1 MAFTAIYDAC
11 VLYPAPLRDLLIRL
25 GRTGLF
31 RAHWTDRIHDEWM
44 RSVMA
49 NRPELDVQHL
59 HRTRHLMNQAI
70 PDVLVT
76 GYEVI
81 EPCLALPD
89 VDDRHVLAAAICCR
103 ADVIVTY
110 NLKDFP
116 ADALKPFGVEAQHP
130 DEFVHHLFHLHQ
142 AAVCATVKAQRESL
156 KNPPVSARELL
167 DTFLVQRLPGTVA
180 ALETMI
186 DLL

>member
-25 GRTGLF
+25 GRTSLF

-44 RSVMA
+44 RSVIA
-49 NRPELDVQHL
+49 DRPDLDLQLL
-59 HRTRHLMNQAI
+59 HRTRDLMNEAI
-70 PDVLVT
+70 PDVPVT

-89 VDDRHVLAAAICCR
+89 ADDRLVLAAAICCR

-116 ADALKPFGVEAQHP
+116 AAVLKPFGVEAQHP

-156 KNPPVSARELL
+156 KKPPVSARELP
-167 DTFLVQRLPGTVA
+167 DTFWCNVFP
-180 ALETMI
+180 ALWP
-186 DLL
+186 LWKR